1 MTAEAQRRHWPRVM
15 AAILSSFVL
24 VATAAAGIG
33 GYFLNDFAGNI
44 RTSNDGNFSTA
55 ASEGPV
61 PGEPINI
68 LLMGSDT
75 REGKNSKGY
84 GNKNVIEG
92 ARSDTTI
99 LLHISGDRSRA
110 FAVSIP
116 RDSLVALPE
125 CETPDGGTGG
135 GFEARFNEAFDI
147 GGPGCSVKTVKR
159 LTGIDINHYVVVDF
173 TGFKEVINALD
184 GVEVCLKKA
193 VVDPEAKL
201 DLSAGNHIV
210 KGEEALAFVRARKS
224 LGDGSD
230 ISRIDRQQEFL
241 SAAIR
246 KATSLG
252 VLTNPAQL
260 YAVLSAGTKSL
271 TADAALGDFDALKEL
286 ALNVSAVE
294 PSNITFATVPF
305 TYNGDGGT
313 ISWIPSEAQELW
325 TAINEDQPWPP
336 LPTNGADGQPLVV
349 GPDEISVNVE
359 NASGKRGV
367 ATQTSQLLTAEG
379 YTVASTTD
387 AAVEGPT
394 TILYNP
400 KSPDQVEA
408 ARTLGYATGVTPT
421 ATKKVKGDAIV
432 FQVGSDFDFIL
443 EPVVPTIPSAAAE
456 AAKPRTAAEV
466 NCSS

>member
-1 MTAEAQRRHWPRVM
+1 MTAEATRRRWPRVM
-15 AAILSSFVL
+15 AAVLSSFVL

-33 GYFLNDFAGNI
+33 GYYANDLTGNI
-44 RTSNDGNFSTA
+44 RTSNDGNFITA
-55 ASEGPV
+55 GNEGPV

-75 REGKNSKGY
+75 RQGKNSKGY
-84 GNKNVIEG
+84 GNKSVIEG

-116 RDSLVALPE
+116 RDSLVTLPE
-125 CETPDGGTGG
+125 CKTPSGGTGG

-147 GGPGCSVKTVKR
+147 GGPGCSVKAVQQ
-159 LTGIDINHYVVVDF
+159 LTGISIDHYIVVDF

-193 VVDPEAKL
+193 VYDAESKL
-201 DLSAGNHIV
+201 DLSAGKHVV
-210 KGEEALAFVRARKS
+210 KGEEALAFVRARKA

-260 YAVLSAGTKSL
+260 YAVLTAGTKSL
-271 TADAALGDFDALKEL
+271 TADPALGDFDALKEL
-286 ALNVSAVE
+286 ALNASAVE
-294 PSNITFATVPF
+294 PANITFATVPF
-305 TYNGDGGT
+305 TYNDDGGT

-325 TAINEDQPWPP
+325 TAIKDDQPWPP
-336 LPTNGADGQPLVV
+336 PPTNGADGQPLVV

-359 NASGKRGV
+359 NASGVRGV
-367 ATQTSQLLTAEG
+367 GTRTSQLLTTEG
-379 YTVASTTD
+379 YTIASTTD
-387 AAVEGPT
+387 ATVDGPT

-400 KSPDQVEA
+400 KQPTQVEA

-421 ATKKVKGDAIV
+421 ASKKVKSNSIV
-432 FQVGSDFDFIL
+432 FQVGSDFDYTL
-443 EPVVPTIPSAAAE
+443 ELVVPTKPTAAAE